1 MWIRHIQTP
10 ASDRAIKLVVGQMY
24 TSRIFLSRAI
34 EELRASPFYN
44 LASSGIMGAEEPL
57 NSTLREKAE
66 ALPAQP
72 GVYVFKDENGQ
83 PIYVGKAKSLRARVR
98 SYFLESRP
106 SDDKRDLMLD
116 AAHDLETIL
125 VDNEHE
131 AMALENNLIK
141 QYKPRY
147 NILLRDDKSYPYIK
161 FTAHEKF
168 PRVYVT
174 RRVKKDGSIY
184 YGPYFP
190 ANLAYRIVDFIH
202 RHFLVPSCY
211 VDLTRHH
218 PRPCLQFYI
227 KRCLGPCVENL
238 TLPER
243 YAEAAR
249 DTRLLLEGRESD
261 LVRSLHGR
269 MVDASNLLE
278 FEDAARYR
286 DQIGTVEELRE
297 RQKMA
302 ANSGEEADILGFHQE
317 GPLVAVNLFH
327 LRGGRVLDRRE
338 FFWEDLEEFNPPEF
352 FSTLLKQVYLDQQ
365 YLPGEIHA
373 PVDFDDRE
381 TLEELLSQRRGRP
394 IHILT
399 PQAGPK
405 RALLELVARNARHS
419 FERRFR
425 ILTPQT
431 REVLDSL
438 TDALD
443 LRKPPNRIEAFDVS
457 HIQGTDIVASMV
469 VWEAG
474 KMKKS
479 DYRKFIIKSVPQND
493 DFASMKEVV
502 GRRYRRLQ
510 EEKKAFPDLVLID
523 GGVGQL
529 HAAGAALEELGIIN
543 QAVASIAKREEI
555 LYVLGRESE
564 PVVLDHHSPAL
575 HLVQKI
581 RDEAHRFA
589 VTFHRARRTKREI
602 TTELLQIPGVG
613 KRTSGKLLSQFGSI
627 SKLREVT
634 LEELAQVVKKSQ
646 AKRVFEYLSAN
657 IDDVK

>member
-1 MWIRHIQTP
+1 M
-10 ASDRAIKLVVGQMY
+10 VEGQM
-24 TSRIFLSRAI
+24 
-34 EELRASPFYN
+34 N
-44 LASSGIMGAEEPL
+44 SG
-57 NSTLREKAE
+57 LREKAE

-72 GVYVFKDENGQ
+72 GVYVFKDERGK

-98 SYFLESRP
+98 SYFQESRLA
-106 SDDKRDLMLD
+106 DDKRDLMLET
-116 AAHDLETIL
+116 AHDLETIL

-141 QYKPRY
+141 QFKPRY

-161 FTAHEKF
+161 FTAYERF

-202 RHFLVPSCY
+202 RHFRVPSCH
-211 VDLTRHH
+211 VDLTRYH

-238 TLPER
+238 TTPER

-249 DTRLLLEGRESD
+249 DARLLLEGRESD

-269 MVDASNLLE
+269 MADASNLLE

-286 DQIGTVEELRE
+286 DQIQTVEELRE

-338 FFWEDLEEFNPPEF
+338 FFWEDLEEFNPREF
-352 FSTLLKQVYLDQQ
+352 FSSLLKQIYLDQQ

-373 PVDFDDRE
+373 PADFDDRE
-381 TLEELLSQRRGRP
+381 ILEELLSQRRGRP
-394 IHILT
+394 VHIFT
-399 PQAGPK
+399 PQAGRK

-425 ILTPQT
+425 ILQPHA
-431 REVLDSL
+431 REVLESL
-438 TDALD
+438 SEALD
-443 LRKPPNRIEAFDVS
+443 LPKSPNRIEAFDVS

-479 DYRKFIIKSVPQND
+479 DYRKFIIKSVAQND

-529 HAAGAALEELGIIN
+529 HAAAAALEELGIIN
-543 QAVASIAKREEI
+543 QALASIAKREEI
-555 LYVLGRESE
+555 LYVQGRENE

-575 HLVQKI
+575 HLIQQV

-589 VTFHRARRTKREI
+589 VTFHRARRGKREV

-613 KRTSGKLLSQFGSI
+613 ERTARKLLSQFGSL
-627 SKLREVT
+627 SRLRKVS
-634 LEELAQVVKKSQ
+634 LEELAQVVKQSQ
-646 AKRVFEYLSAN
+646 AKRVFDYLSSN
-657 IDDVK
+657 GDE

>member
-1 MWIRHIQTP
+1 
-10 ASDRAIKLVVGQMY
+10 V
-24 TSRIFLSRAI
+24 
-34 EELRASPFYN
+34 
-44 LASSGIMGAEEPL
+44 
-57 NSTLREKAE
+57 NSALCEKSE
-66 ALPAQP
+66 ALPAKP
-72 GVYVFKDENGQ
+72 GVYVFKDASGK
-83 PIYVGKAKSLRARVR
+83 PIYVGKAKSLRSRVR
-98 SYFLESRP
+98 SYFQESRS

-141 QYKPRY
+141 QFKPRY

-161 FTAHEKF
+161 FTVQERF

-174 RRVKKDGSIY
+174 RRVKKDGAIY

-202 RHFLVPSCY
+202 RHFKVPSCY
-211 VDLTRHH
+211 VDLTREHA
-218 PRPCLQFYI
+218 RPCLQFYI
-227 KRCLGPCVENL
+227 KRCLGPCAKDL
-238 TLPER
+238 TTPAR

-249 DTRLLLEGRESD
+249 DARLLLEGRESD
-261 LVRSLHGR
+261 LVRSLHDR
-269 MVDASNLLE
+269 MAEASSALE

-286 DQIGTVEELRE
+286 DQIQTVEELRE

-317 GPLVAVNLFH
+317 GPMVAVNLFH
-327 LRGGRVLDRRE
+327 LRGGRVMDRRE
-338 FFWEDLEEFNPPEF
+338 FFWEDLEEFNPQEF
-352 FSTLLKQVYLDQQ
+352 FRALLEQLYLDQQ

-373 PVDFDDRE
+373 PADFEDRAV
-381 TLEELLSQRRGRP
+381 LEELLSQKRGRP
-394 IHILT
+394 VHIFT
-399 PQAGPK
+399 PQAGRK

-425 ILTPQT
+425 IMQPQA
-431 REVLDSL
+431 REVLQNLS
-438 TDALD
+438 DALD
-443 LRKPPNRIEAFDVS
+443 LAKPPNRIEAFDVS

-474 KMKKS
+474 KMQKS
-479 DYRKFIIKSVPQND
+479 DYRKFIIKTVPQNN

-510 EEKKAFPDLVLID
+510 EEKKALPDLVLID

-529 HAAGAALEELGIIN
+529 HAAAAALEELGIIN
-543 QAVASIAKREEI
+543 QPLASIAKREEI
-555 LYVLGRESE
+555 LYVLGREE
-564 PVVLDHHSPAL
+564 DPVVLDHHSPAL
-575 HLVQKI
+575 HLVQQI

-589 VTFHRARRTKREI
+589 VTFHRARRTQREL
-602 TTELLQIPGVG
+602 TSELVKIPGVG
-613 KRTSGKLLSQFGSI
+613 ERTVRKLLSQFGSLE
-627 SKLREVT
+627 KLRKVSF
-634 LEELAQVVKKSQ
+634 EELAQVIKQSQ
-646 AKRVFEYLSAN
+646 AKRVCDYLSTN
-657 IDDVK
+657 PTGK

>member
-1 MWIRHIQTP
+1 VNP
-10 ASDRAIKLVVGQMY
+10 
-24 TSRIFLSRAI
+24 
-34 EELRASPFYN
+34 N
-44 LASSGIMGAEEPL
+44 LQ
-57 NSTLREKAE
+57 EKAE

-72 GVYVFKDENGQ
+72 GVYVFKDETGK

-98 SYFLESRP
+98 SYFQESR
-106 SDDKRDLMLD
+106 SADEKRDLMLV

-161 FTAHEKF
+161 FTAYERF

-184 YGPYFP
+184 FGPYFP

-202 RHFLVPSCY
+202 RHFRVPSCY
-211 VDLTRHH
+211 VDLTRYH

-238 TLPER
+238 TTAER

-249 DTRLLLEGRESD
+249 DARLLLEGRESD

-269 MVDASNLLE
+269 MADASNSLE

-286 DQIGTVEELRE
+286 DQIQTVEELRE

-317 GPLVAVNLFH
+317 GPQVAVNLFH

-338 FFWEDLEEFNPPEF
+338 FFWEDLEEFNPREF
-352 FSTLLKQVYLDQQ
+352 FSSLLKQLYLDQQ

-373 PVDFDDRE
+373 PADFDDRE
-381 TLEELLSQRRGRP
+381 ILEELLSQRRGRP
-394 IHILT
+394 VHIFT

-405 RALLELVARNARHS
+405 RALAELVARNARHS

-425 ILTPQT
+425 VLKPQA
-431 REVLDSL
+431 REVLESL
-438 TDALD
+438 SEALD
-443 LRKPPNRIEAFDVS
+443 LSKPPNRIEAFDVS

-474 KMKKS
+474 RMKKS

-510 EEKKAFPDLVLID
+510 EEKRALPDLVLID

-529 HAAGAALEELGIIN
+529 HAAAAALEELGIIN
-543 QAVASIAKREEI
+543 QALASIAKREEI
-555 LYVLGRESE
+555 LYILGRENE
-564 PVVLDHHSPAL
+564 PIVLDHHSPAL
-575 HLVQKI
+575 HLIQQI

-589 VTFHRARRTKREI
+589 VTFHRARRTKREV
-602 TTELLQIPGVG
+602 TTELLQVPGVG
-613 KRTSGKLLSQFGSI
+613 ERTARKLLSQFGSLA
-627 SKLREVT
+627 KLRKVS
-634 LEELAQVVKKSQ
+634 LEELAQVVKQSQ
-646 AKRVFEYLSAN
+646 AKRVFEYLSRL
-657 IDDVK
+657 VE